1 MKNGIIKGILA
12 LTALLAVG
20 LLCVCVGSVNIPI
33 ADVIGVVTGQ
43 TGGASRSIL
52 LNVRLPRVLCSALSG
67 AGLAVCGCAM
77 QGLLRNPLA
86 EGSTL
91 GVSSGA
97 ALGAV
102 LALFVGMQAQTAAL
116 LAMAF
121 AFVSFLVILGLAFS
135 LDRSISTN
143 TIILVG
149 VIFSMLCS
157 SVLSLI
163 ITFAGE
169 KLKTITFWTMGSL
182 AGSTYRDAA
191 MLLAAVIVC
200 GGVLCLNATELDA
213 FAMGEENARHIG
225 VNIRRTRLTVMAA
238 VSVLIGVCV
247 SVGGTIGFVG
257 LIIPHMVRMCTSPKH
272 KSLLPLSMLCGAL
285 FLMLTDLLSR
295 TLLSP
300 RELPIGVITSL
311 IGAVTFFL
319 IFFRSRRSG
328 AK

>member
-1 MKNGIIKGILA
+1 MKNRMITVSA
-12 LTALLAVG
+12 ALLLLLAAA

-33 ADVIGVVTGQ
+33 ADVIGVITGEV
-43 TGGASRSIL
+43 GGASRSIL
-52 LNVRLPRVLCSALSG
+52 LNVRLPRVLCAALSG

-102 LALFVGMQAQTAAL
+102 LALFIGMQAQTAAL

-182 AGSTYRDAA
+182 AGSTYRDVI
-191 MLLAAVIVC
+191 MLAAALLVC
-200 GGVLCLNATELDA
+200 GTALCLNGTELDA

-272 KSLLPLSMLCGAL
+272 KRLLPLSMVCGAL

-311 IGAVTFFL
+311 IGAVTFFI
-319 IFFRSRRSG
+319 IFFRNRRG
-328 AK
+328 GVR

>member
-12 LTALLAVG
+12 LIALLAVG
-20 LLCVCVGSVNIPI
+20 TLCVCVGSVNIPL
-33 ADVIGVVTGQ
+33 ADVIGVLTGQ

-52 LNVRLPRVLCSALSG
+52 LNVRLPRVLCSGLSG
-67 AGLAVCGCAM
+67 AALAVCGCEM

-102 LALFVGMQAQTAAL
+102 LALFLGMQAQTAAL

-135 LDRSISTN
+135 LDKSISTN

-182 AGSTYRDAA
+182 AGSTYRDVL
-191 MLLAAVIVC
+191 LLAAALLLC
-200 GGVLCLNATELDA
+200 GIVLCMNATELDA

-257 LIIPHMVRMCTSPKH
+257 LIIPHMVRMCTTPKH
-272 KSLLPLSMLCGAL
+272 QRLLPLSMLCGAL

-311 IGAVTFFL
+311 IGAVTFFF

-328 AK
+328 AR

>member
-1 MKNGIIKGILA
+1 MKNGIIKGSLA
-12 LTALLAVG
+12 LIALLAVG
-20 LLCVCVGSVNIPI
+20 TLCVCVGSVDIPL
-33 ADVIGVVTGQ
+33 ADVIGVLTGQ

-52 LNVRLPRVLCSALSG
+52 LNVRLPRVLCSGLSG
-67 AGLAVCGCAM
+67 AALAVCGCAM

-102 LALFVGMQAQTAAL
+102 LALFLGMQAQTAAL

-135 LDRSISTN
+135 LDKSISTN

-182 AGSTYRDAA
+182 AGSTYRDVL
-191 MLLAAVIVC
+191 LLAAALLLC
-200 GGVLCLNATELDA
+200 GIVLCMNATELDA

-257 LIIPHMVRMCTSPKH
+257 LIIPHMVRMCTTPKH
-272 KSLLPLSMLCGAL
+272 QRLLPLSMLCGAL

-311 IGAVTFFL
+311 IGAVTFFF

-328 AK
+328 AR